1 MNWCNP
7 VKKLYHMNY
16 LPSAYIL
23 KWSEKYIYIKC
34 RNNIM
39 HRNKAHAQK
48 QSVVF
53 CSAVK
58 EIKCKIYTAKID
70 VLRSNVHPDQP
81 NWRDCTIT
89 ATPNIL
95 LQCRLAAR
103 SLLNS
108 ETRQTFGLPPLCAS
122 LTEPA
127 HAAILQKEALALI
140 LGIKH
145 PNDLTDSISEKQYS
159 KCKFK
164 N

>member
-1 MNWCNP
+1 MKSTFREKSSLVVMNWCNP

-39 HRNKAHAQK
+39 HRNKVYAQK

-95 LQCRLAAR
+95 LQCRLAAQQR
-103 SLLNS
+103 
-108 ETRQTFGLPPLCAS
+108 
-122 LTEPA
+122 
-127 HAAILQKEALALI
+127 
-140 LGIKH
+140 
-145 PNDLTDSISEKQYS
+145 DLTDIWSPPTLCLPDRTCTCSNTSERGISPDFRYKTS
-159 KCKFK
+159 KWSDR
-164 N
+164 